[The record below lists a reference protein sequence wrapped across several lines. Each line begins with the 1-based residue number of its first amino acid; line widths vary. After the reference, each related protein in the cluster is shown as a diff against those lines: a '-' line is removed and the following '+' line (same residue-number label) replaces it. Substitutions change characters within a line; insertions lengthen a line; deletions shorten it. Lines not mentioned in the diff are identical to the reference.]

1 MKIVSIITRADAIGG
16 ATVHVRDLARGIED
30 CGHRVI
36 VLIGGRGEVLEDFA
50 SCGVKYQSLAWL
62 GRSIHPIKDVLAV
75 AELVRVLVE
84 LKPDL
89 VCTHTAKAGFVGR
102 VACALLRIPALYTPH
117 GWSIGGRISQKRSRI
132 FRLLERGAAP
142 LAVSIINVSQ
152 AERELARRHRIAP
165 DHKLA
170 VIYNGVPDVAPAL
183 RARPAL
189 APPHILM
196 IARFEPPKDHE
207 TLLAAVALL
216 KDLPWTLELLGTGPR
231 LAQTRI
237 LANSLGLSSRIE
249 FTATGASVPD
259 RLALS
264 QLLVLSSRSEGFP
277 LSVLE
282 GMRAGLPVVG
292 SDAGGIKEAVV
303 DGETGFV
310 VDAANP
316 RALADRLKPLI
327 MDGAL
332 REKFGLAGRRR
343 YEERF
348 TFELMLEQTLSLY
361 HSVLSVRR
369 EKTRFVREAVHGR
382 K

>member
-30 CGHRVI
+30 GGHRVV
-36 VLIGGRGEVLEDFA
+36 VLIGGKGEVLEEFA
-50 SCGVKYQSLAWL
+50 RCGVKYRSLYWL
-62 GRSIHPIKDVLAV
+62 GRAIHPVKDVLAV
-75 AELVRVLVE
+75 AELIGALVE

-89 VCTHTAKAGFVGR
+89 VCTHTAKAGFLGR
-102 VACALLRIPALYTPH
+102 VACALLGIPALYTPH
-117 GWSIGGRISQKRSRI
+117 GWSIGDRSSQRRSRI
-132 FRLLERGAAP
+132 FRVLERGAAP
-142 LAVSIINVSQ
+142 LAASIINVSQ

-165 DHKLA
+165 DHKLE
-170 VIYNGVPDVAPAL
+170 VIYNGVPDVDPAL

-216 KDLPWTLELLGTGPR
+216 KDLPWSLELLGSGPA

-249 FTATGASVPD
+249 FTPAGSSVPD

-310 VDAANP
+310 VEAANP
-316 RALADRLKPLI
+316 RALADRLKLLI
-327 MDGAL
+327 LDSTL
-332 REKFGLAGRRR
+332 RETFGSAGRRR
-343 YEERF
+343 YEEYF
-348 TFELMLEQTLSLY
+348 TFEQMLEQTLRLY
-361 HSVLSVRR
+361 RSVLSVRAA
-369 EKTRFVREAVHGR
+369 KTRFVREAAHGR